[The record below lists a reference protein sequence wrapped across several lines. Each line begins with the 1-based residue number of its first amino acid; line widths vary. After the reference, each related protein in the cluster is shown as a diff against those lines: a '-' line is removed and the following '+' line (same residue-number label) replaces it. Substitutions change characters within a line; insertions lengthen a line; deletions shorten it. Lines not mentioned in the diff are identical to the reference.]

1 MANFPQMD
9 SKGCVAVSICSLC
22 YKDAEM
28 SNHLLLH
35 YDFSQ
40 QGPNNA
46 TAKRRTSFVK
56 CVFFVSATVA
66 LKVSI
71 PQQ

>member
-40 QGPNNA
+40 QVWFWL
-46 TAKRRTSFVK
+46 SFITGYH
-56 CVFFVSATVA
+56 FNYSSPLNLLLEIANSTI
-66 LKVSI
+66 S
-71 PQQ
+71 P